1 MSAHM
6 GCLAGP
12 AVYRLRQQETFRA
25 RALGQRQ
32 TPFGLSEMVF
42 EVEDEQAPFYLICPH
57 GAEGYQR
64 SDSFVNHRAN
74 LYAFKDLGVEA
85 VLGFTA
91 AGAISHNYDVGDLV
105 LLSDV
110 IDQTTRR
117 ANTFFEGDGVG
128 VLRQFPVFCQD
139 MQRAMAANLAEMRC
153 RHHEGGTLVVTEG
166 PRLETAAEVRFYGA
180 AGGQLVSHAL
190 APDVFL
196 AKELQ
201 LCFGGIVYVAN
212 FAETGSSYRP
222 YSAETLFGGPPLTD
236 QSRLERAVDLLGE
249 LVRRVS
255 RLVALQGAE
264 CPCGLPMRD
273 RAQRFG
279 LPTEWRQWFTPHQRT
294 SRVGCWCPTSDALI
308 APPSTAEPGPLAT
321 PR

>member
-1 MSAHM
+1 MTARM

-12 AVYRLRQQETFRA
+12 AVYRLRQQGTFRT
-25 RALGQRQ
+25 RPLGPRQ
-32 TPFGLSEMVF
+32 TPFGPSEMVF
-42 EVEDEQAPFYLICPH
+42 EVHDEVSPFYLICPH
-57 GAEGYQR
+57 GTEGYQR

-74 LYAFKDLGVEA
+74 LYAFKDLGIET

-91 AGAISHNYDVGDLV
+91 AGAVSHNYDIGDLV

-117 ANTFFEGDGVG
+117 ANTFFEGQGVG
-128 VLRQFPVFCQD
+128 VLRQFPVFCPD
-139 MQRAMAANLAEMRC
+139 MQKLMAENLAEMRC

-166 PRLETAAEVRFYGA
+166 PRLETAAEVRFFAA

-196 AKELQ
+196 AKELE

-222 YSAETLFGGPPLTD
+222 YSAENLFGGAPVSD

-249 LVRRVS
+249 LIRRVS
-255 RLVALQGAE
+255 RLLPRENAD
-264 CPCGLPMRD
+264 CPCSLPMRD
-273 RAQRFG
+273 RAQRFD
-279 LPTEWRQWFTPHQRT
+279 LPADWRLRFGSRPHPPMM
-294 SRVGCWCPTSDALI
+294 GGWCPTCEVNI
-308 APPSTAEPGPLAT
+308 PRPSVKA
-321 PR
+321 